1 MPRSAGLIQ
10 AIILHISPPIKTSLE
25 GDGLSMSQYHCI
37 MLQYMGE
44 GECKSECKSVCLPG
58 CAAKLPSAP
67 DQKQMPCVCVCV
79 CVCVSVCVCVWG
91 EGGGGGGDA

>member
-67 DQKQMPCVCVCV
+67 DQKQMPLCVCVCV
-79 CVCVSVCVCVWG
+79 CVCV
-91 EGGGGGGDA
+91 GGGGGDA